1 MTDLRVQLH
10 KKRRQQIQQPKIESN
25 DDFDSDDKDSLENAH
40 ISDVD
45 DDDKVPNVRK
55 RLQISNR
62 IVQKTGSPRK
72 VTTEQLTPEKS
83 KIR

>member
-10 KKRRQQIQQPKIESN
+10 KKRRQQNPPPKIESN
-25 DDFDSDDKDSLENAH
+25 DDFDSDDRDSLENAH

-45 DDDKVPNVRK
+45 NDDKVPNVRK

-72 VTTEQLTPEKS
+72 VSAEPLTPEKS